1 MSNFYTSVNRY
12 SNNILYR
19 GYDANG
25 NAVSE
30 KIKFKPRLFYNSSEP
45 SQYKSLMGH
54 NLKPKD
60 FNSMR
65 DAKGWIDQYKDVW
78 DIHGTTNYVHQFN
91 TKRFPNDIKFDKD
104 KINIMIFDI
113 EVASADGFPYP
124 ETANDEVISIAAR
137 TSNDG
142 MYYIWGLG
150 DYDISKCPLDQDKF
164 RYVKC
169 KSETDL
175 LTKFINW
182 WNNPNHTPDVLS
194 GWNIEFFDI
203 PYLVN
208 RVRKIFG
215 EEDTKF
221 FSPWGIINEQTV
233 TKFNRE
239 QQKYELIGIQTLDYW
254 KLFTKFGYSY
264 GPQES
269 YSLDHI
275 SNVVLGEKKLSY
287 EEHGSLHSLY
297 LNDYQ
302 KFIDY
307 NIKDVQLVQRIDEK
321 MQLIALAMTIAYRA
335 GVNYT
340 DTFGTT
346 SIWDSIIYRKLNEK
360 NIIVPP
366 NETKSK
372 SQFAGGY
379 VKDPVP
385 GLYDNVASF
394 DLNSLYPNIIVQYNI
409 SPETLIKDE
418 RYHDGVDN
426 YLENNIPPHPKH
438 CNTINGTLYSKE
450 KRGFLPEI
458 IIDYY
463 DERAGIKKIML
474 AAESDYQKNPTFELE
489 KEISQLQNKQMAIK
503 ILMNSM
509 YGALGSQYFRYFDVR
524 MAEAI
529 TLTGQYSIRLA
540 ERAVNTELNKLLK
553 NKKDYVIAID
563 TDSVYIDFDDWV
575 KKFNPAKP
583 MEFLDKTCSEH
594 FEKVIAKEYDKLKT
608 NTNAY
613 ENRMW
618 MGREVLAD
626 KGIWTAKKR
635 YILNVHNSEGV
646 QYKEPK
652 LKIMGIQAIQ
662 SSTPHAIREK
672 LKESFKIIISGSEPD
687 TQKFIAEAKSEFKK
701 LRPEELA
708 FPRGITEIKKYED
721 RKNVYKKGTPIHCRG
736 SLLYNKMVKDLGL
749 TKKYE
754 LIQGGDKV
762 KFVYLKLPNIL
773 RENVIAFKDYL
784 PPEFNL
790 ENNID
795 YDTQFDKVF
804 NKPLE
809 PILSAVNWT
818 AEESINFEDMFG

>member
-1 MSNFYTSVNRY
+1 
-12 SNNILYR
+12 
-19 GYDANG
+19 
-25 NAVSE
+25 
-30 KIKFKPRLFYNSSEP
+30 
-45 SQYKSLMGH
+45 
-54 NLKPKD
+54 
-60 FNSMR
+60 
-65 DAKGWIDQYKDVW
+65 
-78 DIHGTTNYVHQFN
+78 
-91 TKRFPNDIKFDKD
+91 
-104 KINIMIFDI
+104 
-113 EVASADGFPYP
+113 
-124 ETANDEVISIAAR
+124 
-137 TSNDG
+137 
-142 MYYIWGLG
+142 
-150 DYDISKCPLDQDKF
+150 
-164 RYVKC
+164 
-169 KSETDL
+169 
-175 LTKFINW
+175 
-182 WNNPNHTPDVLS
+182 
-194 GWNIEFFDI
+194 
-203 PYLVN
+203 
-208 RVRKIFG
+208 
-215 EEDTKF
+215 
-221 FSPWGIINEQTV
+221 
-233 TKFNRE
+233 
-239 QQKYELIGIQTLDYW
+239 
-254 KLFTKFGYSY
+254 
-264 GPQES
+264 
-269 YSLDHI
+269 
-275 SNVVLGEKKLSY
+275 
-287 EEHGSLHSLY
+287 
-297 LNDYQ
+297 
-302 KFIDY
+302 
-307 NIKDVQLVQRIDEK
+307 
-321 MQLIALAMTIAYRA
+321 
-335 GVNYT
+335 
-340 DTFGTT
+340 
-346 SIWDSIIYRKLNEK
+346 
-360 NIIVPP
+360 
-366 NETKSK
+366 
-372 SQFAGGY
+372 
-379 VKDPVP
+379 
-385 GLYDNVASF
+385 
-394 DLNSLYPNIIVQYNI
+394 
-409 SPETLIKDE
+409 
-418 RYHDGVDN
+418 
-426 YLENNIPPHPKH
+426 
-438 CNTINGTLYSKE
+438 
-450 KRGFLPEI
+450 
-458 IIDYY
+458 
-463 DERAGIKKIML
+463 
-474 AAESDYQKNPTFELE
+474 
-489 KEISQLQNKQMAIK
+489 
-503 ILMNSM
+503 
-509 YGALGSQYFRYFDVR
+509 
-524 MAEAI
+524 
-529 TLTGQYSIRLA
+529 
-540 ERAVNTELNKLLK
+540 VNTELNKLLE

-563 TDSVYIDFDDWV
+563 TDSVYIDFNDWV

-687 TQKFIAEAKSEFKK
+687 TQKFISEAKSEFKK

>member
-1 MSNFYTSVNRY
+1 
-12 SNNILYR
+12 
-19 GYDANG
+19 
-25 NAVSE
+25 
-30 KIKFKPRLFYNSSEP
+30 
-45 SQYKSLMGH
+45 MGL

-150 DYDISKCPLDQDKF
+150 DYDISKCDLEPDTF

-169 KSETDL
+169 KSELDL

-182 WNNPNHTPDVLS
+182 WNNPNHTPDVLT

-203 PYLVN
+203 PYLIN
-208 RVRKIFG
+208 RVCKIFG
-215 EEDTKF
+215 EEDTKL

-239 QQKYELIGIQTLDYW
+239 QQKYELVGIQTLDYW

-275 SNVVLGEKKLSY
+275 SSVVLGENKLSY

-321 MQLIALAMTIAYRA
+321 MELIALAMTIAYKA

-346 SIWDSIIYRKLNEK
+346 AIWDSIIYRKLNNQ

-366 NETKSK
+366 NDTKSK
-372 SQFAGGY
+372 GKFAGGY

-409 SPETLIKDE
+409 SPETLITTE
-418 RYHDGVDN
+418 RYYEGVDT
-426 YLENNIPPHPKH
+426 YLEKAVPPHPKY
-438 CNTINGTLYSKE
+438 CNTVNGTLYSKE

-463 DERAGIKKIML
+463 DERAAIKKIML

-489 KEISQLQNKQMAIK
+489 KEISQLHNKQMAIK

-509 YGALGSQYFRYFDVR
+509 YGALGSQYFRYFDIR
-524 MAEAI
+524 LAEAI

-540 ERAVNTELNKLLK
+540 ERAVNTELNKLLN

-563 TDSVYIDFDDWV
+563 TDSVYINFNDWV
-575 KKFNPAKP
+575 KKFNPPNP

-708 FPRGITEIKKYED
+708 FPRGITEIKKYAD
-721 RKNVYKKGTPIHCRG
+721 RRTIYKKGTPIHCRG

-762 KFVYLKLPNIL
+762 KFVYLKLPNVL

-795 YDTQFDKVF
+795 YNTQFDKVF

-809 PILSAVNWT
+809 PILAAVKWT